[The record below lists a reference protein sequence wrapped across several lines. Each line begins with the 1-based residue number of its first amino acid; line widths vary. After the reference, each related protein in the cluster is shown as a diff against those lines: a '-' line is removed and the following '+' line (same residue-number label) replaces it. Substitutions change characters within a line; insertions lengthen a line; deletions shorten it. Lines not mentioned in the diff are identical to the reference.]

1 MILYVSDNAELIF
14 FIFNW
19 GCGLA
24 EDRSLGMRKAGG
36 SINKRDLP
44 VM

>member
-14 FIFNW
+14 FIFKW
-19 GCGLA
+19 GCGLV

-36 SINKRDLP
+36 SINCGNYP
-44 VM
+44 Q